1 MYIRKAFFVTKLALV
16 LILGYMVVRTT
27 LLPERIE
34 KTLAPASALGSYR
47 AKTTETIDSPDLSF
61 ADYTQIVE
69 INPFGTSGQITN
81 SGEQTLTVN
90 SFDSGRPVPEELGI
104 ALFGTVS
111 GSPEIARAI
120 IKDRKT
126 GVFDL
131 YKIGQTVKNARIES
145 IDTDMVILLHNGE
158 RKILRFDTKQTGSN
172 NDNDTRATLSR
183 AAEKTGDIARTGS
196 STRDAGPTIQ
206 TTIGFVETI
215 LKKAVIKPYIVNG
228 KTEGLKITGL
238 ENIKAA
244 EGLGLKNG
252 DIIRTVN
259 GHPLTG
265 KQKAY
270 QVFKKARSK
279 SNISFELSR
288 DGKTKKLSFGLR

>member
-1 MYIRKAFFVTKLALV
+1 LYIRKAFFVTKLALV
-16 LILGYMVVRTT
+16 LILGYMVVRIT

-34 KTLAPASALGSYR
+34 KTLAPASALGTYR
-47 AKTTETIDSPDLSF
+47 IETTETTGAPDLSLT
-61 ADYTQIVE
+61 DYTQIVE
-69 INPFGTSGQITN
+69 RNPFGTSGKITN
-81 SGEQTLTVN
+81 SHEQTLTPN
-90 SFDSGRPVPEELGI
+90 SFDFARPVPEDLGI

-111 GSPEIARAI
+111 GTPEVARAI

-126 GVFDL
+126 GAFDL
-131 YKIGQTVKNARIES
+131 YKIGQIVKDARIES
-145 IDTDMVILLHNGE
+145 IDMDMVILLHNGQ
-158 RKILRFDTKQTGSN
+158 RKILRFDT
-172 NDNDTRATLSR
+172 
-183 AAEKTGDIARTGS
+183 EKTGNNNNNNTRALFSQAAQKTDNITGTDS
-196 STRDAGPTIQ
+196 LPRDAGPAIQ

-228 KTEGLKITGL
+228 RTEGLKITGL

-252 DIIRTVN
+252 DIIHTVN
-259 GHPLTG
+259 GHRLTG

-270 QVFKKARSK
+270 QVFKKARSRPD
-279 SNISFELSR
+279 ISFELSR

>member
-1 MYIRKAFFVTKLALV
+1 MYIRKAFFITKLSLV
-16 LILGYMVVRTT
+16 LILGYVVVRTT

-34 KTLAPASALGSYR
+34 KALAPASALGRYR
-47 AKTTETIDSPDLSF
+47 TQTTETIDSPDLSF
-61 ADYTQIVE
+61 VDYTQIIE
-69 INPFGTSGQITN
+69 RNPFGTSGQITN
-81 SGEQTLTVN
+81 SGEQTLTAN
-90 SFDSGRPVPEELGI
+90 SFDFARSVSEELGL

-111 GSPEIARAI
+111 GNPEVARAI

-126 GVFDL
+126 GAFDL
-131 YKIGQTVKNARIES
+131 YKTGQIVKDARIES
-145 IDTDMVILLHNGE
+145 IDTDMVIFLHNGQ
-158 RKILRFDTKQTGSN
+158 RKILRFDTEQTGSN
-172 NDNDTRATLSR
+172 NDNDTRTPLSR
-183 AAEKTGDIARTGS
+183 TAEKTGDIAGTGS
-196 STRDAGPTIQ
+196 LTRDAGPAIQ
-206 TTIGFVETI
+206 TKIGFVETI

-228 KTEGLKITGL
+228 QTEGLKITGL

-259 GHPLTG
+259 GHPLTS

-270 QVFKKARSK
+270 QVFKKARSR
-279 SNISFELSR
+279 SDISFELSR